1 MIKKYVIEITA
12 LICLSVCSNLN
23 AQRPLPIPTKPNNE
37 KSQEIEKETQV
48 VEKKQIPSKGWILS
62 TGLARDIG
70 IGGNG
75 VVYVIGMNPRAGG
88 YGIWKRINNNDWQ
101 EIGGGAV
108 RIDVDDKGVPWVINS
123 IGEIFKREGDNWRC
137 MPGRA
142 NDIGIGGDGSVWI
155 IGTNICGDG
164 GFGIWKWTGKDWMTF
179 DGAERMRREIA
190 AIGAPQ
196 RALGQEM
203 MRLGQA
209 GQVTPAQ
216 RQQLEALAARER
228 QQLAQRGLTSG
239 TAAQQAQAQAVM
251 REQRAAQDVLD
262 QGLKIAGIGDQYQA
276 AAIKAG
282 YAADQATRD
291 MLNTTLTNLYR
302 TIYGNVQTPVTTS
315 TTQTTPGGG

>member
-179 DGAERMRREIA
+179 DGA
-190 AIGAPQ
+190 
-196 RALGQEM
+196 
-203 MRLGQA
+203 
-209 GQVTPAQ
+209 
-216 RQQLEALAARER
+216 
-228 QQLAQRGLTSG
+228 
-239 TAAQQAQAQAVM
+239 
-251 REQRAAQDVLD
+251 
-262 QGLKIAGIGDQYQA
+262 
-276 AAIKAG
+276 AIKIDVDKSG
-282 YAADQATRD
+282 DPWVV
-291 MLNTTLTNLYR
+291 NTYGDIFKRENSSWKMIGGKAKDIGVGSDGSVFIIGTN
-302 TIYGNVQTPVTTS
+302 
-315 TTQTTPGGG
+315 PGGGGYGIWKWTGSGWNEIGGSAVAISVDESGNPWVVNSADQIFRWGNQ